1 MLQRITSLQNEKLKK
16 LSRLYRR
23 KYREKTKMY
32 IAEGIN
38 LVEEALKNDAEFD
51 SVFVREDFLREAEG
65 KALTERLEEKKC
77 DISVLPKA
85 LFDHTVNTDTP
96 QGIAAAVK
104 QPDCDV
110 GHFFEGKASN
120 IIVLDRLQDPGN
132 LGTII
137 RTADAAGFR
146 RILVM
151 KGTADIFSP
160 KTVRAA
166 AGSLYRIS
174 FAYTDTPEKA
184 MHLLSEHG
192 LRTVCTSP
200 RAERDYFQED
210 IASDIA
216 LIIGNEA
223 NGVCEAFMRDSALQ
237 VSIPMEGTVESLN
250 AGVAASVIMY
260 ESVRQR
266 REGRAS
272 P

>member
-1 MLQRITSLQNEKLKK
+1 MLQRITSLQNEKLKNFA
-16 LSRLYRR
+16 RLYRR
-23 KYREKTKMY
+23 KYREKWKLY
-32 IAEGIN
+32 VAEGIN
-38 LVEEALKNDAEFD
+38 LVEEALKNGAEFD
-51 SVFVREDFLREAEG
+51 SAFVREDFFGEAEG
-65 KALTERLEEKKC
+65 KVLAERLGEKNC
-77 DISVLPKA
+77 DIFVLPKA

-110 GHFFEGKASN
+110 GHFFDGKPSN
-120 IIVLDRLQDPGN
+120 VIVLDRLQDPGN

-166 AGSLYRIS
+166 AGSLYRVS
-174 FAYTDTPEKA
+174 FAYANQPEEA
-184 MHLLSEHG
+184 LRLLSDRRF
-192 LRTVCTSP
+192 RTVCTSP
-200 RAERDYFQED
+200 RAEKNYFEED
-210 IASDIA
+210 IAENTA

-223 NGVCEAFMRDSALQ
+223 NGACDEFMQKARLL

-266 REGRAS
+266 LRKRAG